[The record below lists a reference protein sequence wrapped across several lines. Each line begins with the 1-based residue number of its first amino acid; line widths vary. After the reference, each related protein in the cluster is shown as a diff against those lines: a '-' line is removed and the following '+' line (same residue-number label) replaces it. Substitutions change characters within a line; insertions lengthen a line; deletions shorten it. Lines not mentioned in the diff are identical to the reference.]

1 MAPKK
6 EITTPP
12 TIYTPTTSLDPE
24 HEKRIKAE
32 ARAYAL
38 SGSTSSS
45 AGTKR
50 KSPITSA
57 TVVPARKVPKK
68 TVQYFPPPPP
78 PPVQPPS
85 INIRPPERQH
95 KPMAP
100 AAPPMQPPLKLH
112 EVRVPPPKVNVLND
126 ADEDDD
132 YLRFVKSLGLDD
144 SFFTSLDDDEDFHL
158 SDADDDDDDDDDDD
172 EDNDEFELDDSD
184 IARSSLE
191 ENKTA
196 ESTPPL
202 SSPLSSTPMPLPD
215 FETDMYRNLEEE
227 LGSLLEEDLEAAVQS
242 LMTSKNPTT
251 PSAIAEPPT
260 PNSKTPK
267 ASGKSTATKASPDN
281 RNESSPATPL
291 RDAARQGA
299 GAQVSYQ
306 QAQQLR
312 RLLTGHYQLLVQQA
326 ILGVRA
332 AHMQKL
338 NKDKSD
344 FLAGESADDL
354 AEILDGAVGMLQ
366 DLDQNRK
373 DAIRNSIQLDDSSPG
388 VSDSGQ
394 SSVPGRR
401 SLLSKFAESSDSL
414 HQHTTK
420 DRRLT
425 RAAFSRTLQQ
435 GARGS
440 KRTTFDIPGLV
451 KLKETFATI
460 DKSVDGVKGIGNILG
475 LPSHAEACRMVLRQA
490 GANFDST
497 FIPGE
502 KDLSD
507 NFCDCK
513 EFFGDTF
520 KVPCTEDQKML
531 LRRNRNL
538 FTSGEDNLVLR
549 GVNLYGEKQWILIAD
564 RYLPDRSVNI
574 ISQRYSKLCV
584 MLYKANGVDIDS
596 NGNLREPPKLE
607 SVDDIDNA
615 KVDELGLKAVDPPA
629 ILNVHR
635 WSLEEDLTLLKAVP
649 LMGHMWAELGARL
662 IPHRDRGHL
671 RKRYQVLERRVKA
684 TVSRSAKGEN
694 VSVKPPKWPA
704 TTRKTI
710 GPAASMKNNIAKVG
724 TKTFPPRANTKKA
737 SSRKPN
743 LSHLKA
749 PPMSI
754 EKAAASLAFLR
765 PPRTAPAPMSTQY
778 RAAPPPAIPLGNK
791 PYVAPKPNLSIGKG
805 VPKPVVKVKAKK
817 VVPTRKPKQPTPSLP
832 ISGAAKRPVPKK
844 PVVKPGKPATP
855 AKSSW
860 AESNLGNDHSSRIAF
875 EQLVDG
881 SEDWSQMSR
890 VRKMLENDAESQ
902 AADAIVSHLA
912 KSPLPSNLSKLPH
925 MQLDSDSM
933 SGLSILQ
940 SEASRQTSNNNESSK
955 PSFTAGM
962 SIMSRVL
969 EGSSKSSNSEKKAVE
984 EPAASSNS
992 KNSMGSPR
1000 KRPSKPVSGTLLPPS
1015 TPKRP
1020 YSFTSTKGTPIALSP
1035 GFRPSPSGLRN
1046 GGGIPLT
1053 PNVQFSP
1060 APSTI
1065 RLNNDRSPEEFRYSD
1080 FQISELSQ
1088 KRFGQFEAHATAKN
1102 PPNDPNPPPS
1112 TPSKNSLFGEQLME
1126 TDLEAISALNSLS
1139 NSPFRPQKKPDSEV
1153 KESKTEPKKS
1163 LFATVVGGLKEKKE
1177 RFPTQKLEF

>member
-6 EITTPP
+6 EIATPS

-57 TVVPARKVPKK
+57 TVVPARKVTKK
-68 TVQYFPPPPP
+68 SAGYFPSAPPPA
-78 PPVQPPS
+78 VQPPS
-85 INIRPPERQH
+85 INNRPPERQH
-95 KPMAP
+95 QPMAP

-112 EVRVPPPKVNVLND
+112 EVRLPPPKVSILND

-158 SDADDDDDDDDDDD
+158 SDAEDDDDDD

-184 IARSSLE
+184 IERSSLE

-202 SSPLSSTPMPLPD
+202 SSPLSSTPIPLPD
-215 FETDMYRNLEEE
+215 FETDMYLDLEEE

-251 PSAIAEPPT
+251 PSVIEPP
-260 PNSKTPK
+260 TPK
-267 ASGKSTATKASPDN
+267 ASGKSTAIKASPDN
-281 RNESSPATPL
+281 RNEASPATPL

-373 DAIRNSIQLDDSSPG
+373 DAIRNSIQLAESSPG
-388 VSDSGQ
+388 VSNSGQ
-394 SSVPGRR
+394 SSVSGRR

-414 HQHTTK
+414 YQHTK

-425 RAAFSRTLQQ
+425 RAAFSKTLQQ

-490 GANFDST
+490 GANLDST
-497 FIPGE
+497 FIPGD

-520 KVPCTEDQKML
+520 KVPCTEDQKMF

-615 KVDELGLKAVDPPA
+615 KVNELGLKAVDPPA

-704 TTRKTI
+704 TTRKSIT
-710 GPAASMKNNIAKVG
+710 PAKVG
-724 TKTFPPRANTKKA
+724 TKTVPPRANTKKA
-737 SSRKPN
+737 ASRKPN

-765 PPRTAPAPMSTQY
+765 PPKAAPAPMSTPY
-778 RAAPPPAIPLGNK
+778 RAASSSALPIGSSN
-791 PYVAPKPNLSIGKG
+791 PYVAPKPTLSAGKG

-817 VVPTRKPKQPTPSLP
+817 VVPTRKSKQPTPSVP
-832 ISGAAKRPVPKK
+832 IPGAAKRFVPKI
-844 PVVKPGKPATP
+844 PVVKPDKPETP

-860 AESNLGNDHSSRIAF
+860 AESNLGNDHSCSRIAF

-902 AADAIVSHLA
+902 AADAIVSQLA
-912 KSPLPSNLSKLPH
+912 KSPLPNNLSKLPH

-940 SEASRQTSNNNESSK
+940 SEVSRQTSSNNESSK
-955 PSFTAGM
+955 PNYTSGM

-969 EGSSKSSNSEKKAVE
+969 EGASKPSNSEKKAAE
-984 EPAASSNS
+984 EPTASSNS
-992 KNSMGSPR
+992 KITMGSPR
-1000 KRPSKPVSGTLLPPS
+1000 KRPPKPVSATSLPPS

-1035 GFRPSPSGLRN
+1035 GFRPSPSGLQN

-1060 APSTI
+1060 APSTM
-1065 RLNNDRSPEEFRYSD
+1065 RLNNDQSPEQFRICD
-1080 FQISELSQ
+1080 FHISELSQ
-1088 KRFGQFEAHATAKN
+1088 KRFGQFDAHANVKN
-1102 PPNDPNPPPS
+1102 PPTDPNPPPS
-1112 TPSKNSLFGEQLME
+1112 TPSKKSFFGGQLME
-1126 TDLEAISALNSLS
+1126 NDLEAISALNSLS
-1139 NSPFRPQKKPDSEV
+1139 NSPFRPQNKPDSET
-1153 KESKTEPKKS
+1153 KESKAEPKMS

-1177 RFPTQKLEF
+1177 RFPKEKLEF